1 MPRGSS
7 PTPEH
12 LAALA
17 KGRAEGK
24 AIRDYLDALAA
35 KNPRKRG
42 RQPKNAAEIKAQID
56 ATTDPVERLKL
67 RPVLRDALARE
78 SAGGGEDFGEIEDTF
93 IKHVVGYSERFGLTY
108 SDWREEGVA
117 AAILKQ
123 AGMSRAGS

>member
-1 MPRGSS
+1 MPRGTS

-35 KNPRKRG
+35 QNPRKRG
-42 RQPKNAAEIKAQID
+42 RQPKSADEIKAQID

-78 SAGGGEDFGEIEDTF
+78 GTTTNENFEEIEESF
-93 IKHVVGYSERFGLTY
+93 VKHVGGYSQRFGLTY
-108 SDWREEGVA
+108 ADWREEGVA
-117 AAILKQ
+117 AAVLKR
-123 AGMSRAGS
+123 AGLSRAAA